1 MESYNNKVPEWS
13 LNRRADPEVR
23 GSPPHSAE
31 QPRRRKEYADCCQ
44 VSVGV
49 QRDLTMKNE
58 TWAATNE
65 NAENPETD
73 TNISELQL
81 VIVFN
86 YSINYVNI
94 ANF

>member
-1 MESYNNKVPEWS
+1 M
-13 LNRRADPEVR
+13 
-23 GSPPHSAE
+23 
-31 QPRRRKEYADCCQ
+31 
-44 VSVGV
+44 GV